1 VTVTLE
7 GDQLMLQELTRKNPL
22 FAESEGHFFRR
33 LPDSDADIEFVK
45 DDKGAVTHFL
55 LFWGQDAFMISDPGG
70 VVVEVREWWRW
81 TRVEAQA
88 KPRGGAFPQAITNTN
103 HDACVS

>member
-70 VVVEVREWWRW
+70 GGVEVREWWS
-81 TRVEAQA
+81 
-88 KPRGGAFPQAITNTN
+88 GGPGETQRRRFPSGHNEHQP
-103 HDACVS
+103 